1 MPEKKR
7 SSLRRPAAVTDDG
20 NENVFKRRRQVPA
33 NDNSSKLVDSLSPR
47 SDPPA
52 SIEQLVMEA
61 EDLVVMR
68 RRPSRMV
75 RSTSYV
81 KGGGTKRETSHRAA
95 ESDHEDPYEDD
106 RIEGMDCRVDDYRR
120 SMHSSSSLSHLV
132 SNL

>member
-1 MPEKKR
+1 
-7 SSLRRPAAVTDDG
+7 
-20 NENVFKRRRQVPA
+20 
-33 NDNSSKLVDSLSPR
+33 
-47 SDPPA
+47 
-52 SIEQLVMEA
+52 MEA

-68 RRPSRMV
+68 RKPARMV

-81 KGGGTKRETSHRAA
+81 KGGTKRETIRAA

>member
-1 MPEKKR
+1 VPEKKR
-7 SSLRRPAAVTDDG
+7 SSLRRPVSVTDDEG
-20 NENVFKRRRQVPA
+20 ENVFKRRRQVPA

-81 KGGGTKRETSHRAA
+81 KGGTKRETIRAA

-106 RIEGMDCRVDDYRR
+106 KIEGMDCRVDDYRR